1 MNILHYIPSGWD
13 NFTACVWMWSIW
25 AIYVLGPAFSSLF
38 WHLSAICIAL
48 KPNAMGT
55 KFCQNGDPFFLV
67 KSGPNGNLRQQNR
80 DPISKIEGNKPIRW
94 NRGETSYL
102 QSGPKNWKRSPWE
115 PTWLQWHWDWLYFF
129 VQHQP
134 SHLLLIHIVRC
145 LSLWFTSESCSSPTI
160 HPTSGICSSHRRILV
175 ILHADFH

>member
-13 NFTACVWMWSIW
+13 NFTACVWMWNIW

-102 QSGPKNWKRSPWE
+102 QSGPKNWKKVPMGTHLASVTLGLAVLFCPA
-115 PTWLQWHWDWLYFF
+115 PTFTFTPY
-129 VQHQP
+129 
-134 SHLLLIHIVRC
+134 SHS
-145 LSLWFTSESCSSPTI
+145 SLPFLVV
-160 HPTSGICSSHRRILV
+160 HLRIL
-175 ILHADFH
+175 

>member
-13 NFTACVWMWSIW
+13 NFIACVWMWNIW

-67 KSGPNGNLRQQNR
+67 KSGPNGNLRQQNM

-115 PTWLQWHWDWLYFF
+115 QGNPLGFSDIGTGCTFLSSTNLHIYSLQPFH
-129 VQHQP
+129 
-134 SHLLLIHIVRC
+134 
-145 LSLWFTSESCSSPTI
+145 SLPMQQFSLQIWNTCS
-160 HPTSGICSSHRRILV
+160 L
-175 ILHADFH
+175 